1 MVIVEGGGRGEKHQ
15 KEEEEKEEE
24 EEEWEEKGIQF
35 LTKFR
40 IRVRK

>member
-15 KEEEEKEEE
+15 KEEEE